1 MNTTPENVPDETLL
15 QAKVVRAQLLIK
27 TNTLNIAREIFH
39 IHKVRLEVRTIQSGE
54 FKLLIQLD
62 LEDIF
67 TGQSLATF
75 GPLRPTGDIIAKLKQ
90 QINTDIETLYRIIAE
105 HPGLNCTVFRTLS
118 GV

>member
-1 MNTTPENVPDETLL
+1 MNTTPENVPDETLI
-15 QAKVVRAQLLIK
+15 QTNVVRAQLLIK
-27 TNTLNIAREIFH
+27 TNTLNIAHQIFH
-39 IHKVRLEVRTIQSGE
+39 IHKIRLEVRTIQSGE

-90 QINTDIETLYRIIAE
+90 QIDTDIDTLYQIIEE
-105 HPGLNCTVFRTLS
+105 HP
-118 GV
+118 

>member
-1 MNTTPENVPDETLL
+1 MNTTPENIPDETLL
-15 QAKVVRAQLLIK
+15 QAKIVCAQLLIK
-27 TNTLNIAREIFH
+27 TNTLNISRQIFH

-75 GPLRPTGDIIAKLKQ
+75 GPL
-90 QINTDIETLYRIIAE
+90 
-105 HPGLNCTVFRTLS
+105 
-118 GV
+118 

>member
-1 MNTTPENVPDETLL
+1 MNTTPENVLDETLL
-15 QAKVVRAQLLIK
+15 QAKVVHAQLLIK
-27 TNTLNIAREIFH
+27 TNTLNIAHQVFH

-75 GPLRPTGDIIAKLKQ
+75 RPL
-90 QINTDIETLYRIIAE
+90 
-105 HPGLNCTVFRTLS
+105 
-118 GV
+118 

>member
-15 QAKVVRAQLLIK
+15 QAKVVCAQLLIK
-27 TNTLNIAREIFH
+27 TNTLNIAHQVFH
-39 IHKVRLEVRTIQSGE
+39 IHKIRLEVRTIQSGE

-62 LEDIF
+62 LEDVF

-90 QINTDIETLYRIIAE
+90 WINTDIDTLYRIIKE
-105 HPGLNCTVFRTLS
+105 HPGLNHTVFRTLS

>member
-1 MNTTPENVPDETLL
+1 MNSTPENVPDETLL
-15 QAKVVRAQLLIK
+15 QAKVVCAQLLI
-27 TNTLNIAREIFH
+27 NTLNIAHQIFH

-75 GPLRPTGDIIAKLKQ
+75 GPL
-90 QINTDIETLYRIIAE
+90 
-105 HPGLNCTVFRTLS
+105 
-118 GV
+118 

>member
-1 MNTTPENVPDETLL
+1 MNTTPENVPDETLI
-15 QAKVVRAQLLIK
+15 QAKVVCAQLLIK
-27 TNTLNIAREIFH
+27 TNTLNTVHQIFH
-39 IHKVRLEVRTIQSGE
+39 IHKVRLEIRTIQSGE

-75 GPLRPTGDIIAKLKQ
+75 GPLQPTGDIIAKLKQ

-105 HPGLNCTVFRTLS
+105 HPGLNHTVFRTSS

>member
-15 QAKVVRAQLLIK
+15 QAKVVHAQLLIK
-27 TNTLNIAREIFH
+27 TNTLNIARQVFH

-75 GPLRPTGDIIAKLKQ
+75 GPLRPTGDSIAKLKQ
-90 QINTDIETLYRIIAE
+90 QINMDIDTLYRIIEE
-105 HPGLNCTVFRTLS
+105 HPGLNRTVFRASS